1 MALFWR
7 VKLEVMSRRV
17 SLGGRTYR
25 SRHCSGSLCPVTHP
39 SKGDNDVKEINDDE
53 TATAANCKNYSL
65 LANYFTCFPIG
76 TILHS
81 RLPDVAAG
89 DAE

>member
-1 MALFWR
+1 
-7 VKLEVMSRRV
+7 MSRRV

-39 SKGDNDVKEINDDE
+39 RAKFESPSKGENGVNEINDDE
-53 TATAANCKNYSL
+53 TATAANSKNYSL